1 MPYDVPVEHMDQAI
15 EAKEWYEQYYAKYP
29 ESW

>member
-1 MPYDVPVEHMDQAI
+1 MPYDVPVEHMDQAL

>member
-1 MPYDVPVEHMDQAI
+1 MPYDVPLEHMEQVL
-15 EAKEWYEQYYAKYP
+15 EAREWFEKYYAKYP

>member
-1 MPYDVPVEHMDQAI
+1 MPYDVPVEHVDQAL

>member
-1 MPYDVPVEHMDQAI
+1 MPYDVPSEHIEQVL
-15 EAKEWYEQYYAKYP
+15 EAKEWFETYYAKYP

>member
-1 MPYDVPVEHMDQAI
+1 MPYDVPVEHMAQAL

>member
-1 MPYDVPVEHMDQAI
+1 MPYDVPVEHIDQAL

>member
-15 EAKEWYEQYYAKYP
+15 EARDWYDQYYAKYP

>member
-1 MPYDVPVEHMDQAI
+1 MPYDVPVEHMDQAL
-15 EAKEWYEQYYAKYP
+15 EAKDWYEQYYAKYP

>member
-1 MPYDVPVEHMDQAI
+1 MPYDVPVEHMDQAM